1 MLLWQ
6 GSWEGVSGIGALGHS
21 LGRRTSLSS
30 HSPASVAAPSSCRLT
45 ALPASLQMTPPGPLG
60 RGAAGSWFSG
70 FLPCRWRLCLF
81 LLPPPPPNSLQSAA
95 CGYSFHLGDFG
106 RGGSLGE
113 GAPGSCRDLGAGHS
127 ETKQGSQ
134 FRPGLR
140 TKAGEG
146 CGVKNSFKCL
156 RCPTDPHQL
165 SQGSDGTE
173 KAGLLPW

>member
-1 MLLWQ
+1 MVPLVTHWGGGPLCPHTALRLWQ
-6 GSWEGVSGIGALGHS
+6 PLSAVLS
-21 LGRRTSLSS
+21 LRFQSK
-30 HSPASVAAPSSCRLT
+30 VQV
-45 ALPASLQMTPPGPLG
+45 PASLQMTPPGPFG
-60 RGAAGSWFSG
+60 RGAAGSWFIG

-81 LLPPPPPNSLQSAA
+81 LPPPPPPNSLQSAA

-146 CGVKNSFKCL
+146 CGAKNSCKCL

-165 SQGSDGTE
+165 SQGSDGTG